1 MAVLD
6 TATILDQ
13 LQARLRALSPAS
25 ARGSSQP
32 FDVTVGEPGDMRG
45 SVHVWLSAS
54 PGQRKEISARGCTDW
69 STQITLQIEY
79 QDAPAPP
86 TGRSVYGYAVQ
97 DAEDLLADLYTWS
110 VTTDGILRFEPS
122 PATIQA
128 TLSTLVVTRD
138 LLIDFTRSTS

>member
-13 LQARLRALSPAS
+13 LQTRIRALSPAS

-32 FDVTVGEPGDMRG
+32 FDVTVGEAGDMRG
-45 SVHVWLSAS
+45 PVHVWLTAA
-54 PGQRKEISARGCTDW
+54 PGTRREVNARGCTDW
-69 STQITLQIEY
+69 TTQITVEVEY
-79 QDAPAPP
+79 ADAPAPP

-97 DAEDLLADLYTWS
+97 DAEDILADLYDWS

-122 PATIQA
+122 PATIQPTAA
-128 TLSTLVVTRD
+128 TIAVTRD
-138 LLIDFTRSTS
+138 LLIDYTRSTS